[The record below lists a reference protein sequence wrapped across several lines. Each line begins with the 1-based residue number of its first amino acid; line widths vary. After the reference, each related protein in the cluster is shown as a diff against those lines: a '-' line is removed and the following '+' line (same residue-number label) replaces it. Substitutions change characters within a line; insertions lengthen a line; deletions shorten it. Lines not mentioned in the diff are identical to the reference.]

1 MLLVGSHTSS
11 KDSDFPDRTAAKLSA
26 RRNGVV
32 AARFWP
38 FSTRQQESSS
48 LSVDLTVMLH
58 SAKGEAMTRSV
69 LAILAGIVT
78 LTAIAFGTEAIADP
92 LLMKLFPRA
101 FPTRS
106 ALSHSLPATAFMFTY
121 GAVSVAAGAYVA
133 AWLARRAPLRHA
145 AATGIVQSALTL
157 WAMIAMW
164 NHAPAMN
171 WIVSLAMP
179 LPAALFGGWFF
190 ARQAS
195 R

>member
-1 MLLVGSHTSS
+1 
-11 KDSDFPDRTAAKLSA
+11 
-26 RRNGVV
+26 
-32 AARFWP
+32 
-38 FSTRQQESSS
+38 
-48 LSVDLTVMLH
+48 
-58 SAKGEAMTRSV
+58 MTRSV

-78 LTAIAFGTEAIADP
+78 LTAISFGIEAIADP
-92 LLMKLFPRA
+92 LLMKLLPEA

-106 ALSHSLPATAFMFTY
+106 ALNHSLPATAFMFTY
-121 GAVSVAAGAYVA
+121 GGLSVAAGAYVA

-145 AATGIVQSALTL
+145 AAMGIVQSGLTL

-171 WIVSLAMP
+171 WIISVAMA
-179 LPAALFGGWFF
+179 LPAALLGGWLF